1 MLFSILYKT
10 KTIKLKFTLMKK
22 LFSYSIALLGAIAI
36 MVGVTSCETK
46 QGITISFNQDNE
58 QIVTILP
65 NSILRTDTTVNITS
79 SLDSILAANNAT
91 RDDIESI
98 TLASVDV
105 DVCDSLGN
113 IYPSGV
119 NFNEWD
125 TVGVRVFVPNDNT
138 VPDVLVAKTSVPR
151 NVVGFGVG
159 LTQDDFDF
167 IPYASKQQFAVR
179 LLGVL
184 NSPILAKK
192 YVKVRIRVNI
202 AANI

>member
-1 MLFSILYKT
+1 
-10 KTIKLKFTLMKK
+10 MKK
-22 LFSYSIALLGAIAI
+22 LLSYGIVLIGAITI
-36 MVGVTSCETK
+36 MVGASSCETK

-65 NSILRTDTTVNITS
+65 TTILRIDTTVDITS
-79 SLDSILAANNAT
+79 NLDSMLAANDAT

-98 TLASVDV
+98 TLTSITV

-138 VPDVLVAKTSVPR
+138 VPDVLVAQSSVPR
-151 NVVGFGVG
+151 NLIGFSVG
-159 LTQDDFDF
+159 LTQQDFDF
-167 IPYASKQQFAVR
+167 IPYASKEKFAVS

-184 NSPILAKK
+184 NAPIPAKK
-192 YVKVRIRVNI
+192 FVKVKIRVEI
-202 AANI
+202 SANI